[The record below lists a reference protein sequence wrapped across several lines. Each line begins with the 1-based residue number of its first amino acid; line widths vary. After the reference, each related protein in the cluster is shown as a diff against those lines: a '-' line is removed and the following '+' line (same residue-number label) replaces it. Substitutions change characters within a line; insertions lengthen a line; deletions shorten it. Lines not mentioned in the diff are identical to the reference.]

1 MNVCVL
7 DSLRGGL
14 TILTGRTFKS
24 LGNQTFSSSFRDVYV
39 LTPVF
44 LICVQ
49 SMSGWS
55 PRGMNT
61 DLGWGCLI
69 QVLSDL
75 INLVKKQ
82 LSPGEENQWNR
93 TGLDFFYISVGR
105 R

>member
-1 MNVCVL
+1 
-7 DSLRGGL
+7 
-14 TILTGRTFKS
+14 
-24 LGNQTFSSSFRDVYV
+24 
-39 LTPVF
+39 
-44 LICVQ
+44 
-49 SMSGWS
+49 
-55 PRGMNT
+55 MNT